1 MNVATKVGKQFF
13 QILDESYP
21 PGHPLHKAF
30 NRHTVKLSYSTMPN
44 MLKKISALNS
54 KVTASAMAETEDVTL
69 ASDDEEQPV
78 ASATP
83 CNNCD
88 GECGGLLVEPTPAAT
103 QNQTEAAVSQFHC
116 NCTAKIGPCPL
127 DGDCRKE
134 KSCLYSC
141 KVTRL
146 DTGESETYTGLAG
159 NTFKARF
166 YGHNRNI
173 NTRN

>member
-1 MNVATKVGKQFF
+1 MF
-13 QILDESYP
+13 
-21 PGHPLHKAF
+21 
-30 NRHTVKLSYSTMPN
+30 
-44 MLKKISALNS
+44 KKISANNS

-83 CNNCD
+83 YNNCNV
-88 GECGGLLVEPTPAAT
+88 ECGGLLVEPTPAAT

-134 KSCLYSC
+134 KSCIYSC

-146 DTGESETYTGLAG
+146 DTGEIETYTGLAG

-166 YGHNRNI
+166 DGHNRNI